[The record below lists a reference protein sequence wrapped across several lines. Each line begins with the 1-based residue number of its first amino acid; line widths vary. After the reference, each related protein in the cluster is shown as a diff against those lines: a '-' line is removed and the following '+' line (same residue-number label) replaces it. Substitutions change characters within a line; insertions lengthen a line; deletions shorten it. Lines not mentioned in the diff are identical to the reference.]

1 LAQLQSDPAALLCS
15 FVSQGDQDGK
25 SCNLIKNAL
34 KNSPLPRAKPFA
46 GDPSAKP
53 RVVEPIDRS
62 LGGLVEV
69 TR

>member
-1 LAQLQSDPAALLCS
+1 VIKQAL
-15 FVSQGDQDGK
+15 GDGP
-25 SCNLIKNAL
+25 L
-34 KNSPLPRAKPFA
+34 KLPRAKPFA

-53 RVVEPIDRS
+53 RVREPIDRT